1 VNHKLNKFCDYS
13 KVKFKVNNFGTI
25 YKIKYLLLNQMENEM
40 QNPWTKLSSKTIY
53 KNEWIRLREDQV
65 ITPTG
70 TKGIYGVVETKP
82 AIGVIPL
89 TEDLQTYLVGQ
100 YRYTLDVYS
109 WEIPEGGGLDGEDI
123 LAGAQ
128 RELLEETGLTAKKWT
143 YLDTMYTSNSITNE
157 IGYLYLAEELTEGE
171 ARPDHT
177 EDLQIRKLPFME
189 AWDMV
194 LKNEIKDSLAVIGLM
209 RVYNYLIKNN
219 LI

>member
-1 VNHKLNKFCDYS
+1 
-13 KVKFKVNNFGTI
+13 
-25 YKIKYLLLNQMENEM
+25 M

-209 RVYNYLIKNN
+209 RVYNYLKHKKRI
-219 LI
+219 

>member
-1 VNHKLNKFCDYS
+1 
-13 KVKFKVNNFGTI
+13 
-25 YKIKYLLLNQMENEM
+25 M

-109 WEIPEGGGLDGEDI
+109 WEIPEGGGLDGEEI